1 MLYEIATKKRVMQL
15 NNKETSYK
23 TILLYN
29 RRRKFNPISSEK
41 TKPTMWMWSYK
52 IQFGWQNCSIR

>member
-1 MLYEIATKKRVMQL
+1 MLHEIATEKCVMQL

-29 RRRKFNPISSEK
+29 RRRKFNPISSEE
-41 TKPTMWMWSYK
+41 TKPTMCSYK
-52 IQFGWQNCSIR
+52 IQFGWQNFSIR